1 MFKRSRTQR
10 SYVNGDDE
18 ISVVKIQQSEF
29 SRPARADTIASS
41 RSSCSSDV
49 DPSNYDVQES
59 CV

>member
-18 ISVVKIQQSEF
+18 ISVVKIPRSEF
-29 SRPARADTIASS
+29 PRPSRADTIASA
-41 RSSCSSDV
+41 RSSCSDV
-49 DPSNYDVQES
+49 DPSDYDVHES